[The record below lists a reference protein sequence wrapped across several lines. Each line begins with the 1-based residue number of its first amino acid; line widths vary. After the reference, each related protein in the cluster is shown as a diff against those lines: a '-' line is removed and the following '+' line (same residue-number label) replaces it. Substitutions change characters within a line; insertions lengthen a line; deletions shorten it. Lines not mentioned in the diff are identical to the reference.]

1 MRPERLR
8 ELSLL
13 AVLAVA
19 ILIFSLLIDNYLGGS
34 FFNRVTTSVA
44 ITAIL
49 AAGQTIV
56 ILTRNIDLSVGSI
69 VGVTAYVTGEY
80 LHDHPELTPVL
91 AVAYA
96 VAIGGGLGLLNG
108 ALVAYARV
116 PSIIVTLGTLAIFR
130 TWLIN
135 HSDSRTITSD
145 GLPDWVL
152 DLPNSTLVSFGEW
165 DVRTVVLGAVVL
177 IVVLQLLLG
186 GLKWGRWVYAVGS
199 NPDAAR
205 QAALPVERVI
215 LAAFVASGALAGLAG
230 FLFLSRFG
238 TITVNAG
245 NGLELASVAAAVV
258 GGVNIFG
265 GSGTLIGALL
275 GALLINLLDLSLLRV
290 PGLSEFWRDA
300 VLGTLILTAVAVDFL
315 LGKRIGRIT
324 SRAGGRQTRPPRG
337 CPMLDK
343 AIKWRWELF
352 LAVVLVVVFFVN
364 VSISEFYL
372 GEQNFV
378 NMFQLSI
385 EKLIVVVVMAFV
397 IINGEI
403 DLSVASVMA
412 FSACVLAALHEAGS
426 VPFGLAVVIALLA
439 ATAAG
444 AIQGAFVAFMGLPSL
459 VVTLAGLI
467 GWRGAGRILVEDR
480 SIGDFPE
487 WFENLGQ
494 EPVIGRVSLAVV
506 FFVIQL
512 ILAGIILHRTAF
524 GRSVFVIGNNASVAR
539 YSGVTWRATR

>member
-13 AVLAVA
+13 AVLAAA

-80 LHDHPELTPVL
+80 LHNHPDLTPVL

-108 ALVAYARV
+108 VLVAYARV

-145 GLPDWVL
+145 GLPRWVL
-152 DLPNSTLVSFGEW
+152 DLPNSTVVSFGNW
-165 DVRTVVLGAVVL
+165 DVRTIVLGAVVL

-245 NGLELASVAAAVV
+245 NGLELQSVAAAVV

-265 GSGTLIGALL
+265 GSGTLVGALL

-324 SRAGGRQTRPPRG
+324 SRARGRP
-337 CPMLDK
+337 
-343 AIKWRWELF
+343 
-352 LAVVLVVVFFVN
+352 
-364 VSISEFYL
+364 
-372 GEQNFV
+372 
-378 NMFQLSI
+378 
-385 EKLIVVVVMAFV
+385 
-397 IINGEI
+397 
-403 DLSVASVMA
+403 
-412 FSACVLAALHEAGS
+412 SAG
-426 VPFGLAVVIALLA
+426 VPDA
-439 ATAAG
+439 
-444 AIQGAFVAFMGLPSL
+444 
-459 VVTLAGLI
+459 
-467 GWRGAGRILVEDR
+467 
-480 SIGDFPE
+480 
-487 WFENLGQ
+487 
-494 EPVIGRVSLAVV
+494 
-506 FFVIQL
+506 
-512 ILAGIILHRTAF
+512 
-524 GRSVFVIGNNASVAR
+524 
-539 YSGVTWRATR
+539 

>member
-13 AVLAVA
+13 VVLGVAV
-19 ILIFSLLIDNYLGGS
+19 LIFSLLIDNYLGGS

-145 GLPDWVL
+145 GLPRWVL
-152 DLPNSTLVSFGEW
+152 DLPNSTVVSFGEW
-165 DVRTVVLGAVVL
+165 DLRTVVVGAVVL
-177 IVVLQLLLG
+177 IVVLQVLLG

-215 LAAFVASGALAGLAG
+215 LGAFVASGALAGLAG
-230 FLFLSRFG
+230 FIFLSRFG

-245 NGLELASVAAAVV
+245 NGLELQSVAAAVV

-265 GSGTLIGALL
+265 GSGTLVGATL

-324 SRAGGRQTRPPRG
+324 SRARGRP
-337 CPMLDK
+337 
-343 AIKWRWELF
+343 
-352 LAVVLVVVFFVN
+352 
-364 VSISEFYL
+364 
-372 GEQNFV
+372 
-378 NMFQLSI
+378 
-385 EKLIVVVVMAFV
+385 
-397 IINGEI
+397 
-403 DLSVASVMA
+403 
-412 FSACVLAALHEAGS
+412 
-426 VPFGLAVVIALLA
+426 
-439 ATAAG
+439 AAG
-444 AIQGAFVAFMGLPSL
+444 VPDA
-459 VVTLAGLI
+459 
-467 GWRGAGRILVEDR
+467 
-480 SIGDFPE
+480 
-487 WFENLGQ
+487 
-494 EPVIGRVSLAVV
+494 
-506 FFVIQL
+506 
-512 ILAGIILHRTAF
+512 
-524 GRSVFVIGNNASVAR
+524 
-539 YSGVTWRATR
+539 

>member
-1 MRPERLR
+1 MSAVLRLRPERLR

-13 AVLAVA
+13 VVLAVA
-19 ILIFSLLIDNYLGGS
+19 VLVFSLLIENYLGGS

-44 ITAIL
+44 ITAVL

-80 LHDHPELTPVL
+80 LHNHPELAPVL
-91 AVAYA
+91 AIAYA

-108 ALVAYARV
+108 VLVAYARV

-145 GLPDWVL
+145 GLPDWVVE
-152 DLPNSTLVSFGEW
+152 LPNSTLVSFGAW
-165 DVRTVVLGAVVL
+165 DIRTVVAGALVL

-215 LAAFVASGALAGLAG
+215 LGAFVASGALAGLAG

-245 NGLELASVAAAVV
+245 NGLELQSVAAAVV

-265 GSGTLIGALL
+265 GSGTLVGSLL
-275 GALLINLLDLSLLRV
+275 GALLINVLDLSLLRV

-315 LGKRIGRIT
+315 LGKRIGSLST
-324 SRAGGRQTRPPRG
+324 RASGRSTTGVPP
-337 CPMLDK
+337 P
-343 AIKWRWELF
+343 A
-352 LAVVLVVVFFVN
+352 
-364 VSISEFYL
+364 
-372 GEQNFV
+372 
-378 NMFQLSI
+378 
-385 EKLIVVVVMAFV
+385 
-397 IINGEI
+397 
-403 DLSVASVMA
+403 
-412 FSACVLAALHEAGS
+412 
-426 VPFGLAVVIALLA
+426 
-439 ATAAG
+439 
-444 AIQGAFVAFMGLPSL
+444 QGA
-459 VVTLAGLI
+459 
-467 GWRGAGRILVEDR
+467 
-480 SIGDFPE
+480 
-487 WFENLGQ
+487 
-494 EPVIGRVSLAVV
+494 
-506 FFVIQL
+506 
-512 ILAGIILHRTAF
+512 
-524 GRSVFVIGNNASVAR
+524 ASDA
-539 YSGVTWRATR
+539 

>member
-13 AVLAVA
+13 AVLAAA

-80 LHDHPELTPVL
+80 LHNHPDLTPVL

-108 ALVAYARV
+108 VLVAYARV

-145 GLPDWVL
+145 GLPDWL
-152 DLPNSTLVSFGEW
+152 LNLPNSTVFSIGAW
-165 DVRTVVLGAVVL
+165 DFRTVVLGAVAL
-177 IVVLQLLLG
+177 IVLPHLVLG
-186 GLKWGRWVYAVGS
+186 GLTWGRWVYAVGS

-245 NGLELASVAAAVV
+245 NGLELQSVAAAVV
-258 GGVNIFG
+258 GGVNIFC
-265 GSGTLIGALL
+265 GSGTLVGALL

-324 SRAGGRQTRPPRG
+324 SRARGRP
-337 CPMLDK
+337 
-343 AIKWRWELF
+343 
-352 LAVVLVVVFFVN
+352 
-364 VSISEFYL
+364 
-372 GEQNFV
+372 
-378 NMFQLSI
+378 
-385 EKLIVVVVMAFV
+385 
-397 IINGEI
+397 
-403 DLSVASVMA
+403 
-412 FSACVLAALHEAGS
+412 SAG
-426 VPFGLAVVIALLA
+426 VPDA
-439 ATAAG
+439 
-444 AIQGAFVAFMGLPSL
+444 
-459 VVTLAGLI
+459 
-467 GWRGAGRILVEDR
+467 
-480 SIGDFPE
+480 
-487 WFENLGQ
+487 
-494 EPVIGRVSLAVV
+494 
-506 FFVIQL
+506 
-512 ILAGIILHRTAF
+512 
-524 GRSVFVIGNNASVAR
+524 
-539 YSGVTWRATR
+539 

>member
-13 AVLAVA
+13 VVLGVAVLV
-19 ILIFSLLIDNYLGGS
+19 FSLLIDNYLGGN

-152 DLPNSTLVSFGEW
+152 ELPNSTLVSFGEW
-165 DVRTVVLGAVVL
+165 DVRTVVAGAVVL

-205 QAALPVERVI
+205 QAGLPVERVI

-245 NGLELASVAAAVV
+245 NGLELQSVAAAVV

-265 GSGTLIGALL
+265 GSGTLLGALL

-300 VLGTLILTAVAVDFL
+300 VLGTLILVAVTVDFY
-315 LGKRIGRIT
+315 LGKRLGRIT
-324 SRAGGRQTRPPRG
+324 SRARGRPT
-337 CPMLDK
+337 
-343 AIKWRWELF
+343 
-352 LAVVLVVVFFVN
+352 
-364 VSISEFYL
+364 
-372 GEQNFV
+372 
-378 NMFQLSI
+378 
-385 EKLIVVVVMAFV
+385 
-397 IINGEI
+397 
-403 DLSVASVMA
+403 
-412 FSACVLAALHEAGS
+412 AG
-426 VPFGLAVVIALLA
+426 VPDA
-439 ATAAG
+439 
-444 AIQGAFVAFMGLPSL
+444 
-459 VVTLAGLI
+459 
-467 GWRGAGRILVEDR
+467 
-480 SIGDFPE
+480 
-487 WFENLGQ
+487 
-494 EPVIGRVSLAVV
+494 
-506 FFVIQL
+506 
-512 ILAGIILHRTAF
+512 
-524 GRSVFVIGNNASVAR
+524 
-539 YSGVTWRATR
+539 